1 MLIKF
6 CGLRRIE
13 DIKYSIGNDDEYINV
28 LDFGMTV
35 EEWFDQL
42 KQIGKKYGFAAN
54 NEEFKEWWYVWKV
67 WDLAMFLR
75 LALCASKRT
84 PDLFS
89 VMKVMWK
96 DRVEKRL
103 KGIIRME

>member
-1 MLIKF
+1 M
-6 CGLRRIE
+6 
-13 DIKYSIGNDDEYINV
+13 S
-28 LDFGMTV
+28 T
-35 EEWFDQL
+35 EEWFEQL

-54 NEEFKEWWYVWKV
+54 NAEFKEWWYIWKV

-96 DRVEKRL
+96 ERVSSRL
-103 KGIIRME
+103 QGVIRIE